1 MNRPQNSNKAVYGV
15 FFIVFFFFV
24 ILMMFAIYT
33 VKVLDRE
40 ENLGIREREGNSI
53 AVVEIDGV
61 IMDSQ
66 RPIELLQMAERD
78 TDSKAILLRV
88 NSPGGAVGPT
98 QEIYEEIRR
107 IDQKYD
113 ETNGKEGKP
122 IYASFGSVAASG
134 GYYVAAATRRIYSS
148 PGTVTGSIGVIMQ
161 FLDASELVEF
171 AKVRM
176 NNVKAGR
183 YKDIGQPT
191 RKMTDEERGL
201 LDQTMSVVHRQ
212 FINDILRTRKDRLKG
227 DINELAQGQIFSGEE
242 AQKVGLVD
250 ELAGMWEAG
259 RRIHDELKIEQ
270 KFGLKFIK
278 KKKKVGIM
286 DILNNVDES
295 ISNIDWRS
303 FFEKT
308 PMLMFKM

>member
-1 MNRPQNSNKAVYGV
+1 MNGPQNSNKAVYGV

-24 ILMMFAIYT
+24 VLMMFAIYT
-33 VKVLDRE
+33 VKVFDRE
-40 ENLGIREREGNSI
+40 ESLGIRDREGKSI

-61 IMDSQ
+61 IMESQ
-66 RPIELLQMAERD
+66 KIIELIQMAERD
-78 TDSKAILLRV
+78 QDSKAIILRV

-98 QEIYEEIRR
+98 QEIYEEMRR
-107 IDQKYD
+107 IDQKFD

-134 GYYVAAATRRIYSS
+134 GYYVAAAARRIYSS

-212 FINDILRTRKDRLKG
+212 FINDILKTRKDRIKG

-242 AQKVGLVD
+242 AHQVGLVD
-250 ELAGMWEAG
+250 ELAGLWEAG
-259 RRIHDELKIEQ
+259 RRIHDELKLEQ

-278 KKKKVGIM
+278 KKKRVGLM
-286 DILNNVDES
+286 DFLDNVDEA
-295 ISNIDWRS
+295 ISNIDWRV

-308 PMLMFKM
+308 PMLMYKM

>member
-33 VKVLDRE
+33 VKVFDRE
-40 ENLGIREREGNSI
+40 ENLGIRDREGNSI

-66 RPIELLQMAERD
+66 RPIELLRMAERD
-78 TDSKAILLRV
+78 PDSKAIILRV

-161 FLDASELVEF
+161 FLDASDLVEF

-212 FINDILRTRKDRLKG
+212 FINDILRTRKDRVKG